1 MSRVM
6 MLLRVTLALGV
17 SLASVLLGYLLI
29 GHFIMATL
37 TWTGMLGSTGGRSWF
52 SAVYYLTHSWA
63 TLLLVG
69 WASLVLVLGVSGFAL
84 AGRDPRRRGPSALS
98 GMAVRF
104 ALSGL
109 VGGVI
114 DFLLIAILLIVGWS

>member
-1 MSRVM
+1 
-6 MLLRVTLALGV
+6 MLLRVTLALGI
-17 SLASVLLGYLLI
+17 SLASVLLGYLLV

-37 TWTGMLGSTGGRSWF
+37 TWTGMLGPTGGRSWF

-69 WASLVLVLGVSGFAL
+69 WTALVLALGASGFVL

-98 GMAVRF
+98 GMAARF
-104 ALSGL
+104 ALCGL

-114 DFLLIAILLIVGWS
+114 DFLLLAILLIVGWS